1 MVFIR
6 QVLVLLPPLIAV
18 KCHNAPLAEL
28 EEEFFGCN
36 DKEKQSAG
44 KLELSMGGT
53 LFLDDRKVAFGDG

>member
-6 QVLVLLPPLIAV
+6 QVPRAAAPLIAV

-53 LFLDDRKVAFGDG
+53 FYS